1 MNIFINQPDF
11 YFYQGG
17 NKVGMGY
24 NENQYSLPR
33 WEDLTVSR
41 QVSLIFIVNVELFI
55 ECLMSKD
62 CLLSSK

>member
-1 MNIFINQPDF
+1 MYKELKEANVFINQPDN

-41 QVSLIFIVNVELFI
+41 MVTTLN
-55 ECLMSKD
+55 
-62 CLLSSK
+62 LLSLYCCNKTPLL